1 MVRKISSRVLISS
14 LLSMML
20 TGIGFGANL
29 TLEPVN
35 TVWSFQNGGQ
45 VYILQQAELNA
56 GNDLALD
63 SKTPIKPLYM
73 GKMRLVNGSKVNLV
87 DSYTYGQPASYT
99 ATPITLNDNL
109 RVDYFENTT
118 DRYELPVVSPDGRYV
133 TVNKF
138 NRLQKILAAVDRSRG
153 KNELRP
159 LVSRSTSD
167 DVFSAN
173 NNQGEYY
180 ERDISWLANAAAPK
194 ILFVS
199 NGQIM
204 VGEPSGSQFNAQPAG
219 FSHDGIPFGP
229 QWRSRTEIVW
239 TEKNKIL
246 VGNLETRTTKAFSRP
261 DYESIP
267 RIDLNKAD
275 PDLVAYVGRKG
286 GNAVSGILNL
296 ATGEFTQIAGDNSAE
311 AFNVTWSPN
320 GYELAYVLL
329 DSRARLRTLNLYDIR
344 TGQARQVSNE
354 AYTLTRDSYPTFYPD
369 GSAIFYVG
377 EDEYGLSKLLYSDA
391 SKTNQSQAVAV
402 KFGDREVQS
411 VQGVAFYPNRLEEV
425 KKGDSGVKLYLIA
438 QAIARPELYEIPLGK
453 AKLNGI
459 PINLS
464 LPKTAHNNYIGS
476 PRAIVSVEAT
486 RNQFDD
492 RYRQAQKDYASTI
505 KDEKSLVAPP
515 KAQLSYPAGLTSKC
529 AVSMVDAVKSE
540 QQRFESQLAQQLS
553 SEFATFKQQGQAGL
567 NNLDR
572 EKRSAVRKDP
582 DLTLEK
588 VFGEWEAILNIPRQ
602 NREQAEQDLATKSR
616 EWEQKLR
623 QAQDAERSLTAFLNQ
638 QSGTINGWKT
648 RMQQLVSNAQKHFGS
663 GYPQAGN
670 TASSYPEAYA
680 AIQSTIQ
687 QSLTQME
694 NLQTSAATRVDG
706 FAREAGCDFQQEFQ
720 VLQGEITKAV
730 NDLQALYNELQGFQK
745 VWDDYAG
752 VLDEVKQIWSEFQ
765 SELSSGDA
773 HADNNRLPKY
783 NTSREQLKGFSSL
796 RGYYPDEIADLK
808 RLVYFMEIMASGAW
822 PNPADN
828 RAVLTL
834 QAGANVA
841 KKDGAKW
848 IQRARN
854 GVIIQYVK
862 SEYFPGG
869 KSVAPRNKDL
879 KDVQKYI
886 AALEK
891 DQETDTRDFGKLLKA
906 LDSYEAGK

>member
-1 MVRKISSRVLISS
+1 MVRKLSSRVLKGS
-14 LLSMML
+14 LLSVLL
-20 TGIGFGANL
+20 TSIGMGANL

-35 TVWSFQNGGQ
+35 TVWSFQNGSQ

-56 GNDLALD
+56 GNDLDLD
-63 SKTPIKPLYM
+63 SRVPIKPLYM
-73 GKMRLVNGSKVNLV
+73 GKMRWVNGSKVNLV
-87 DSYTYGQPASYT
+87 DSYPYGKPASFT
-99 ATPITLNDNL
+99 ATPISLNDNL

-118 DRYELPVVSPDGRYV
+118 DRYELPVVSPDGHYV

-138 NRLQKILAAVDRSRG
+138 NRLQKVLAVVDRTGG

-167 DVFSAN
+167 DVFSN
-173 NNQGEYY
+173 NSGQGEYY
-180 ERDISWLANAAAPK
+180 ERDISWLANAASPRM
-194 ILFVS
+194 LFVS
-199 NGQIM
+199 NGLIM
-204 VGEPSGSQFNAQPAG
+204 VGEPGGNQFSAQPAG
-219 FSHDGIPFGP
+219 FSHEGIPFSP

-246 VGNLETRTTKAFSRP
+246 VGNLESKTSKTFSRP

-329 DSRARLRTLNLYDIR
+329 DSRARLRTLNLYDMR
-344 TGQARQVSNE
+344 TGKTRQISNE

-369 GSAIFYVG
+369 GSAVFYVG

-391 SKTNQSQAVAV
+391 SKTNQSQAVEV

-425 KKGDSGVKLYLIA
+425 QKGNQKVTLYLIA
-438 QAIARPELYEIPLGK
+438 QAIARPELYEIPLRN
-453 AKLNGI
+453 ARLNGT
-459 PINLS
+459 PISLS

-476 PRAIVSVEAT
+476 PRAVASVEET
-486 RNQFDD
+486 RNQFDA
-492 RYRQAQKDYASTI
+492 RYRQAQQDYANTV
-505 KDEKSLVAPP
+505 KAEKSLVAAP
-515 KAQLSYPAGLTSKC
+515 KAQLSYPTGLTSQC
-529 AVSMVDAVKSE
+529 ALSLVAAVKSE
-540 QQRFESQLAQQLS
+540 QQSFESQLAQQLRN
-553 SEFATFKQQGQAGL
+553 EFTSFKQQGQTGL
-567 NNLDR
+567 ADLDR

-588 VFGEWEAILNIPRQ
+588 VFGEWETILNIPQR

-623 QAQDAERSLTAFLNQ
+623 QAQDAQRSLTAFLNQ
-638 QSGTINGWKT
+638 QSATINGWQT
-648 RMQQLVSNAQKHFGS
+648 RMQQLVSDAEKNFGS
-663 GYPQAGN
+663 GYPQAGS
-670 TASSYPEAYA
+670 AAKAYPEAYT
-680 AIQSTIQ
+680 AIQSTIEQ
-687 QSLTQME
+687 ALKQMS
-694 NLQTSAATRVDG
+694 NLQATAKKRVDG
-706 FAREAGCDFQQEFQ
+706 FAREAGCDFQKEFQ
-720 VLQGEITKAV
+720 VLQGEITKTV
-730 NDLQALYNELQGFQK
+730 NDLQTLYNELQGFQK
-745 VWDDYAG
+745 SWDDYAG
-752 VLDEVKQIWSEFQ
+752 VLNDVKQIWRDFQ
-765 SELSSGDA
+765 SDLSSGDA
-773 HADNNRLPKY
+773 HADNARLPKY
-783 NTSREQLKGFSSL
+783 NTSREQLKGFSTLS
-796 RGYYPDEIADLK
+796 GYYPDEIADLK
-808 RLVYFMEIMASGAW
+808 RLVYFMEIMASENW

-834 QAGANVA
+834 QAGAGVA
-841 KKDGAKW
+841 QKDGAEW

-862 SEYFPGG
+862 SEYFPSG

-886 AALEK
+886 SELEK
-891 DQETDTRDFGKLLKA
+891 DQETDTRDFDKLLKA